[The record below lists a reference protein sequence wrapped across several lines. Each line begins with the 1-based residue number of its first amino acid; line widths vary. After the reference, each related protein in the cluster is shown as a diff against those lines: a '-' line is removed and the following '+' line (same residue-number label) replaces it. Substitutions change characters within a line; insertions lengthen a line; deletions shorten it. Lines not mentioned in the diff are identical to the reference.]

1 MIENIDIHK
10 INSIAQKAGDEIMKI
25 YQQDFEVDY
34 KADNSPIT
42 KADIKSNEII
52 TESLKDLHPEI
63 PILSEENKQISYKI
77 RKNWE
82 YFWLI
87 DPLDGTKEFVKTNGE
102 FTVNIALIYKNMPVL
117 GIVYAPALNLIYYA
131 QKDRG
136 AFKQEK
142 NKKPQRLP
150 IYNHIRNDILKVVVS
165 KSHYN
170 QETKKFVDNLKNQ
183 YEKIE
188 FINIGSSL
196 KFCLIA
202 EGKADIYPRLAPTM
216 EWDTAAGQAVVE
228 EAGGEVVKFKIKT
241 SLKYHKEDLLNPW
254 FITKG
259 SNMIN
264 YLTGRKQNAKT
275 PRRYLS

>member
-1 MIENIDIHK
+1 MIEKIDIHQ

-25 YQQDFEVDY
+25 YQQDFDVDY
-34 KADNSPIT
+34 KIDNSPLT
-42 KADIKSNEII
+42 KADLKSNEII
-52 TESLKDLHPEI
+52 TESLKDLYPEI
-63 PILSEENKQISYKI
+63 FILSEENKEVPYNI

-87 DPLDGTKEFVKTNGE
+87 DPLDGTKEFVKKNGE
-102 FTVNIALIYKNMPVL
+102 FTVNIALIHKDTPVL
-117 GIVYAPALNLIYYA
+117 GVIYAPVVEIFYYT
-131 QKDRG
+131 QKNRG

-142 NKKPQRLP
+142 NRKPQRLP
-150 IYNHIRNDILKVVVS
+150 IYNHTNNDTLKIIVS

-170 QETKKFVDNLKNQ
+170 QETKEFVDNLKNQ
-183 YEKIE
+183 YDKIE

-228 EAGGEVVKFKIKT
+228 QAGGEIVEFIT
-241 SLKYHKEDLLNPW
+241 QTPLKYNKQNLLNPW
-254 FITKG
+254 FVTKTI
-259 SNMIN
+259 NM
-264 YLTGRKQNAKT
+264 
-275 PRRYLS
+275 

>member
-1 MIENIDIHK
+1 MVENIDIQK
-10 INSIAQKAGDEIMKI
+10 INSIAKKAGDEIIKI
-25 YQQDFEVDY
+25 YQQDFDVDY
-34 KADNSPIT
+34 KKDNSPLT
-42 KADIKSNEII
+42 KADIHSNEVII
-52 TESLKDLHPEI
+52 KNLENLYPDI
-63 PILSEENKQISYKI
+63 PILSEENNEIPYKT

-87 DPLDGTKEFVKTNGE
+87 DPLDGTKEFVKKNGE
-102 FTVNIALIYKNMPVL
+102 FTVNVALIYKNMPVL
-117 GIVYAPALNLIYYA
+117 GIVYAPELNLLYYA

-150 IYNHIRNDILKVVVS
+150 IYNHIHNDVLKVIVS

-170 QETKKFVDNLKNQ
+170 QETKEFVDNLKNQ

-216 EWDTAAGQAVVE
+216 EWDTAAGQAIIVQSGGRVVN
-228 EAGGEVVKFKIKT
+228 FNNKT
-241 SLKYHKEDLLNPW
+241 PLNYNKESLFNPW
-254 FITKG
+254 FICST
-259 SNMIN
+259 
-264 YLTGRKQNAKT
+264 
-275 PRRYLS
+275 

>member
-25 YQQDFEVDY
+25 YQQDFDVDY
-34 KADNSPIT
+34 KKDNSPLTI
-42 KADIKSNEII
+42 ADIRSNEVII
-52 TESLKDLHPEI
+52 KNLENLYPDI
-63 PILSEENKQISYKI
+63 PILSEENKEIPYKT

-87 DPLDGTKEFVKTNGE
+87 DPLDGTKEFVKKNGE
-102 FTVNIALIYKNMPVL
+102 FTVNIALIHENVPILGVIYAPVL
-117 GIVYAPALNLIYYA
+117 NLLYYA

-150 IYNHIRNDILKVVVS
+150 IYNCTNNDTLKVILS

-170 QETKKFVDNLKNQ
+170 QATKEFVDNLKNQ
-183 YEKIE
+183 FDKIE

-228 EAGGEVVKFKIKT
+228 EAGGEVVRYKMNT
-241 SLKYHKEDLLNPW
+241 YLKYHKEDLLNPW

-259 SNMIN
+259 NNMVNKLNYIN
-264 YLTGRKQNAKT
+264 
-275 PRRYLS
+275 SI

>member
-1 MIENIDIHK
+1 MIETIDIHK

-34 KADNSPIT
+34 KADNSPLT

-52 TESLKDLHPEI
+52 TESLKNIYPEI
-63 PILSEENKQISYKI
+63 PILSEENKEIPYNI

-87 DPLDGTKEFVKTNGE
+87 DPLDGTKEFVKKNGE
-102 FTVNIALIYKNMPVL
+102 FTVNIALIYKKMPVL
-117 GIVYAPALNLIYYA
+117 GVIYAPTLNLLYYA

-142 NKKPQRLP
+142 NEKPQRLP
-150 IYNHIRNDILKVVVS
+150 IYNHTNNDTLKVIVS

-183 YEKIE
+183 YKKIE

-216 EWDTAAGQAVVE
+216 EWDTAAGQAIIE
-228 EAGGEVVKFKIKT
+228 QAGGKVIEFNT
-241 SLKYHKEDLLNPW
+241 QTPLKYNKQNLLNPY
-254 FITKG
+254 FVTK
-259 SNMIN
+259 III
-264 YLTGRKQNAKT
+264 
-275 PRRYLS
+275 

>member
-1 MIENIDIHK
+1 MIENIDIQK

-25 YQQDFEVDY
+25 YQQDFKIEF
-34 KADNSPIT
+34 KKDNSPLT
-42 KADIKSNEII
+42 KADLHSNEVII
-52 TESLKDLHPEI
+52 NNLENLYPDI
-63 PILSEENKQISYKI
+63 PILSEENKEISYKI

-87 DPLDGTKEFVKTNGE
+87 DPLDGTKEFVKKNGE
-102 FTVNIALIYKNMPVL
+102 FTVNIALIYKNMPAL
-117 GIVYAPALNLIYYA
+117 GVIYAPALDLLYYA

-150 IYNHIRNDILKVVVS
+150 IYKHTNNNTLKVIVS

-170 QETKKFVDNLKNQ
+170 QETEEFVNNLKNK
-183 YEKIE
+183 YKKNVE
-188 FINIGSSL
+188 FMNIGSSL

-216 EWDTAAGQAVVE
+216 EWDTAAGQAIVE
-228 EAGGEVVKFKIKT
+228 QAGGGVLNFKTKK
-241 SLKYHKEDLLNPW
+241 SLKYNKKDLLNPF
-254 FITKG
+254 FITKVNG
-259 SNMIN
+259 MIN
-264 YLTGRKQNAKT
+264 
-275 PRRYLS
+275 